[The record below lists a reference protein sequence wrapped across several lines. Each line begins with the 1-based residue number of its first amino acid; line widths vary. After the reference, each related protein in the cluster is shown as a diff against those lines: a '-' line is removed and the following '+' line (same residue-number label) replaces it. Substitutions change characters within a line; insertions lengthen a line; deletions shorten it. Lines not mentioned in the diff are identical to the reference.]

1 MSRFSRALP
10 LAAIGF
16 ALLVVGS
23 GSASAATV
31 SSSAA
36 FSQTF
41 AVTMPS
47 VKADGSYTFTL
58 QWVTKATDPNS
69 VSPPVTDVEM
79 KLPAGVE
86 VRKQFLRGKYV
97 CDVKKLQQTKDP
109 NTCKSAQVGT
119 GTVQMD
125 LQPFTTQ
132 LIPANVYVF
141 LAQGGD
147 GAVAKLAILAV
158 PNAAASA
165 FVRDN
170 PIIRDTKPVMLS
182 PIYRDST
189 RGFGLRMEMPIDID
203 TPVLVSIQNF
213 SVTIPGLSKKAKGKK
228 LFWVSQPSCK
238 SSKAKFQATFSYVNA
253 ATATLDTSVKRRFKC
268 A

>member
-1 MSRFSRALP
+1 MTV
-10 LAAIGF
+10 LAAGGL
-16 ALLVVGS
+16 ASLGVGL
-23 GSASAATV
+23 ASATTV
-31 SSSAA
+31 TSSAA

-41 AVTMPS
+41 AVTMPT
-47 VKADGSYTFTL
+47 VKANGAYTFTL
-58 QWVTKATDPNS
+58 QWVTKANDPGS

-86 VRKQFLRGKYV
+86 VRKQFLKGKFA

-109 NTCKSAQVGT
+109 NTCKTAQVGT

-141 LAQGGD
+141 LAPGGD

-170 PIIRDTKPVMLS
+170 PVIRDTKPVMVA

-189 RGFGLRMEMPIDID
+189 RGFGLRMEIPIDID

-213 SVTIPGLSKKAKGKK
+213 NVTIPGLSTKAKGKK
-228 LFWVSQPSCK
+228 LFWLSQPNCK
-238 SSKAKFQATFSYVNA
+238 SRNAKFQATFTYVNA
-253 ATATLDTSVKRRFKC
+253 AAATLNTSVRRRFKC
-268 A
+268 PK